1 MTRDPDQ
8 LKKDVEFIKQLGFR
22 FENQAKLA
30 EAAARRRNESVN
42 KACDKKPFRQ
52 NYGRQKARS

>member
-30 EAAARRRNESVN
+30 EAAARKHIESTN
-42 KACDKKPFRQ
+42 KAGGQKPLR
-52 NYGRQKARS
+52 

>member
-30 EAAARRRNESVN
+30 EAAARRQFEPTN
-42 KACDKKPFRQ
+42 KACKQKPFR
-52 NYGRQKARS
+52 